1 MSTSYTWRSGKR
13 KALHSLLCVCFFQ
26 ISVSYRAIGIKPVM
40 MCAQDVLVLIQNING
55 PLICNT
61 LGETHI
67 NFHNITQ
74 DDGNCTIPCSVT
86 AVVRLKNENDRC
98 YIRSF
103 WGKPPK
109 PLGKE
114 IGFFYFSQPFCCNN
128 FRPHRY
134 VKIQGHCD
142 FNIYH
147 KTNAQFGEICTSEE
161 QCHNTSSLLR
171 CVMNRCLC
179 EEGYI
184 EYYNQCVR
192 GLPYGEECEI
202 NEQCIFIGGV
212 CSRNKTCAC
221 KNNQI
226 YNVEEKIC
234 YEGNK
239 EPSSDKV
246 KRILGAAVG
255 SAFSGLIVGLLVG
268 LITMYLILKRFG
280 QLNRNNSVMMSALE
294 DVSSTDEDR

>member
-74 DDGNCTIPCSVT
+74 D
-86 AVVRLKNENDRC
+86 
-98 YIRSF
+98 
-103 WGKPPK
+103 
-109 PLGKE
+109 
-114 IGFFYFSQPFCCNN
+114 
-128 FRPHRY
+128 
-134 VKIQGHCD
+134 
-142 FNIYH
+142 